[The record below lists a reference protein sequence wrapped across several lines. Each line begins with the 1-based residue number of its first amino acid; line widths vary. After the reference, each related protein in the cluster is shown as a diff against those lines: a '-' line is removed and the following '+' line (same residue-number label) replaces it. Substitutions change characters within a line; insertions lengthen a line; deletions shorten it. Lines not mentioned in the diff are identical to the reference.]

1 MRPCLTPAHPTS
13 FRTHVRTAF
22 LSDIHLGTPD
32 CRTDLLLDFL
42 HSVQMERLYLVGDI
56 IDLWAMRR
64 GFYWP
69 QSHNNVLRTLLG
81 KSKHGTEVICV
92 PGNHDADLREFC
104 GMHFGSITLQRQAEH
119 VTARGLRLLVT
130 HGDEFDTAVR
140 CNRVLAALGTHM
152 YDVALWLNRRVN
164 AVRARFGHPYWSLAG
179 YLKSRIGNAVEYV
192 RRFEHAAAHEARQH
206 GYDGI
211 VCGHIPRPEIRE
223 IDGLLYCND
232 GDWVDSCTALVE
244 ERSGELEL
252 WEWSGRRQPATATE
266 VARLR
271 PAA

>member
-1 MRPCLTPAHPTS
+1 LSVTS
-13 FRTHVRTAF
+13 PSQYRVHARAVF
-22 LSDIHLGTPD
+22 LSDIQLGTSD

-42 HSVQMERLYLVGDI
+42 HSVQMDRLFLVGDI

-69 QSHNNVLRTLLG
+69 QAHNNVLRTLLG
-81 KSKHGTEVICV
+81 KSKHGTQVICV

-104 GMHFGSITLQRQAEH
+104 GMQFGSIQLCRQAEH
-119 VTARGLRLLVT
+119 LTARGQRLLVT

-140 CNRVLAALGTHM
+140 CNRMLALLGTHM

-179 YLKSRIGNAVEYV
+179 YLKARIGNAVEYV
-192 RRFEHAAAHEARQH
+192 RRFEQAAAHAARQR

-211 VCGHIPRPEIRE
+211 VCGHIHRPETRD

-244 ERSGELEL
+244 LRSGELEL
-252 WEWSGRRQPATATE
+252 WQWRARHAAQHAATIVPLRR
-266 VARLR
+266 
-271 PAA
+271 AA